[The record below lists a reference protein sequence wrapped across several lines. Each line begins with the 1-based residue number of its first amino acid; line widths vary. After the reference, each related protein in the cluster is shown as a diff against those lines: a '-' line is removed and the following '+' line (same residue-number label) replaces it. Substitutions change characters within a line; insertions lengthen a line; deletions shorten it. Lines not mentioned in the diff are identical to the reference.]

1 MAYMND
7 DTRWMQGVG
16 ATAEGSLA
24 PLMPLIT
31 FYEREMGELP
41 GRLMMATSFLDDVQS
56 MQDWSSL
63 TPEFQAAVK
72 QAEALVVS
80 TMVRILNMQERIE

>member
-1 MAYMND
+1 MAFMND
-7 DTRWMQGVG
+7 DPLWMQGVG
-16 ATAEGSLA
+16 ATAEANLA
-24 PLMPLIT
+24 PLTPLIA

-72 QAEALVVS
+72 QAQALVVS
-80 TMVRILNMQERIE
+80 TMIRILNMQERNE